1 MGSAVSSEM
10 TAAAVGVVGKIRH
23 DPFAMLPFCGYN
35 MGDYFNHWLDMGK
48 RGEDDKLP
56 KIFYVNWFRKDEEGN
71 FLWPGFGD
79 NIRVMKWIFDR
90 CDGKA
95 EADKTAVGYL
105 PTKESLDLTGLNV
118 RDRNLKR
125 LLSIDKNEWREEAKE
140 MENYYQQFGDRL
152 PAELKDELNGLEER
166 LKH

>member
-35 MGDYFNHWLDMGK
+35 MGDYFDHWLDMGK
-48 RGEDDKLP
+48 RGDDDKLP

-79 NIRVMKWIFDR
+79 NIRVMKWIFER
-90 CDGKA
+90 CDGKV
-95 EADKTAVGYL
+95 EANKTAVGYL
-105 PTKESLDLTGLNV
+105 PKKESFGLTGLDV
-118 RDRNLKR
+118 PDKNLNR
-125 LLSIDKNEWREEAKE
+125 ILSIDRKEWIEEARE

-152 PAELKDELNGLEER
+152 PAELKDELNGLKER
-166 LKH
+166 LKF